1 VIQPQRLAVVLGCL
15 VACDQLTKAW
25 AVSALSDGH
34 VVEIFWTLQFN
45 LGYNSGIA
53 FSQGQGLGPLVGLIA
68 CVAVVFLVR
77 SALAA
82 NSKLSGYGLLLIA
95 SGALGNVLD
104 RIFRHGGFMRG
115 SVVDF
120 IDFQWFPIFNVADSC
135 ITVGAIALLLGVFLE
150 SREQEELVVVQHE
163 S

>member
-1 VIQPQRLAVVLGCL
+1 MIQPQRLLTVLGCL
-15 VACDQLTKAW
+15 VALDQLTKAW

-34 VVEIFWTLQFN
+34 VVSLFWTLQFN
-45 LGYNSGIA
+45 LGYNSGFA
-53 FSQGQGLGPLVGLIA
+53 FSQGKGMGPFVGVLA
-68 CVAVVFLVR
+68 CVAIVFLVR
-77 SALAA
+77 SVLTSRTKSSA
-82 NSKLSGYGLLLIA
+82 YGLLLIA
-95 SGALGNVLD
+95 SGALGNVVD

-135 ITVGAIALLLGVFLE
+135 ITLGAIALLLGLFFE
-150 SREQEELVVVQHE
+150 SRNQEEVVQHE